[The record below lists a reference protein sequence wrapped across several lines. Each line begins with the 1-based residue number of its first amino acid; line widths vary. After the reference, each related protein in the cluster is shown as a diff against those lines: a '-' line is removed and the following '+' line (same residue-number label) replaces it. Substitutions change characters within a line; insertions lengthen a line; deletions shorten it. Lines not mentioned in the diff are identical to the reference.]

1 MMTPCCSRE
10 ARDLLG
16 AEGAMLLVRN
26 TTRHDLE
33 PLRLELH
40 DEAVVTGESSRL
52 SGILDTGLAAC
63 FPFLSLP
70 PCFVEGRA
78 LEDEGSA
85 WLS

>member
-16 AEGAMLLVRN
+16 AEGAMSS
-26 TTRHDLE
+26 TTKRSSASIGR
-33 PLRLELH
+33 RL
-40 DEAVVTGESSRL
+40 ATGESSRL